1 MRRGGTGLVVALLGA
16 CSSSPATAPPPDA
29 TVADV
34 PLDAVTSPDRTTPVD
49 APAVDL
55 APRVLSAARIEGGS
69 VAYLGVER
77 CFTVSHDGPDAARV
91 RWIVEPDTTPVDGDA
106 RRCVTWDAI
115 GSYRLFATV
124 TDGARSV
131 DATLSVTVVRQPTAV
146 RPTASSTLAYDRARR
161 ELWVVNPDSDTVAVF
176 REDPPARITE
186 VEVCDRP
193 RTVAVDGATVA
204 VACQDGAALD
214 LIDAASRA
222 RRQRVSLPAGSRPF
236 GVAADPRG
244 GRFVVTLQDTGALAV
259 VEAATGAV
267 HATVEVGDDPRHVAV
282 NADGEALVTR
292 WRGSDDGGR
301 VRRVDLRDPSAP
313 RVVETLVLR
322 RQEGLDSD
330 TDNSGVPG
338 FLGALA
344 FAPYGRAALVPS
356 LKANVV
362 TGMFRT
368 GLPLR
373 DETTARAIAVELNL
387 DGPTGAMEESWRQV
401 FDDLDM
407 ASAVAWSPEGE
418 RVYVAMQGAE
428 VVIALDPTSYNVAGS
443 IRDVGGAPEGLWV
456 SPDGARL
463 WVYGFTS
470 RTVRVF
476 DVRDLSRP
484 PPRVAELATT
494 ARETLTP
501 EQLRGLRVF
510 YASRDPRMSRTSYLS
525 CASCHLDGEG
535 DNLTWDFTQRG
546 EGLRNTIAL
555 DGRAGTTQGPLH
567 WSANFDELQDF
578 EHDIRNAQGGTG
590 FIADGDFHSG
600 TRDAPLGDPKA
611 GLSAELDAMAAW
623 VATLT
628 RVGVSPHRRD
638 DDAAWRQ
645 RFDDG
650 RAVFQRAGCA
660 ECHAGSAFTDSGFTE
675 GRTPRLHDVGT
686 LGAGSGQRLGGAL
699 PGLDTPSLRGL
710 WRSAPYLHDG
720 SAATLRAVLTTRN
733 PDDRHG
739 RTRALTEAELAALE
753 TFLMALDD
761 RAP

>member
-1 MRRGGTGLVVALLGA
+1 MTRASGCVVALLAA
-16 CSSSPATAPPPDA
+16 CSSSPAPVAAPDA

-34 PLDAVTSPDRTTPVD
+34 AVTDVAVTDATPVD
-49 APAVDL
+49 VTAVDVP
-55 APRVLSAARIEGGS
+55 PRVLSAARIEGGP
-69 VAYLGVER
+69 VAYVGVER
-77 CFTVSHDGPDAARV
+77 CFTAAHDGPDSARV
-91 RWIVEPDTTPVDGDA
+91 RGVVEPDVTPVDGGA
-106 RRCVTWDAI
+106 RRCVTWGSI

-124 TDGARSV
+124 TDGPRTV
-131 DATLSVTVVRQPTAV
+131 DATLAVTVVPQPAAV
-146 RPTASSTLAYDRARR
+146 RPTASSTIAYDRVRR

-176 REDPPARITE
+176 REDPPERLAE

-193 RTVAVDGATVA
+193 RTVAVDGDTVA
-204 VACQDGAALD
+204 VACQDGDALD
-214 LIDAASRA
+214 LIDAASRS
-222 RRQRVSLPAGSRPF
+222 RRQRVALPAGSRPF
-236 GVAADPRG
+236 GVAALPRG
-244 GRFVVTLQDTGALAV
+244 GRFAVTLQDR
-259 VEAATGAV
+259 GAV
-267 HATVEVGDDPRHVAV
+267 ALVDRSGSALSTVEVGDDPRHLAL
-282 NADGEALVTR
+282 NADGDALVAR

-301 VRRVDLRDPSAP
+301 VRRVDLSAARP
-313 RVVETLVLR
+313 VETLVLR

-338 FLGALA
+338 FLGAFA
-344 FAPYGRAALVPS
+344 FAPHGRSALVPA

-368 GLPLR
+368 GRALR
-373 DETTARAIAVELNL
+373 DETTARAIAVEVNL
-387 DGPTGAMEESWRQV
+387 DGPAGAMEESWRQV

-418 RVYVAMQGAE
+418 RVYVAMLGAE
-428 VVIALDPTSYNVAGS
+428 VVIALDPTSFNVAGS

-463 WVYGFTS
+463 WAQGFTS
-470 RTVRVF
+470 RAVRVF
-476 DVRDLSRP
+476 DIRDLSRP
-484 PPRVAELATT
+484 PPRLADLSTT
-494 ARETLTP
+494 ARETLTAQ
-501 EQLRGLRVF
+501 QLRGLQVF

-555 DGRAGTTQGPLH
+555 DGRGGTAQGPLH

-578 EHDIRNAQGGTG
+578 EHDIRGAQGGAG
-590 FIADGDFHSG
+590 FIADADLHAG

-638 DDAAWRQ
+638 DDPAWRR
-645 RFDDG
+645 RFDEG
-650 RAVFQRAGCA
+650 RSVFQRAGCG
-660 ECHAGSAFTDSGFTE
+660 ECHSGSAFTDSGFVE

-686 LGAGSGQRLGGAL
+686 LGEASGQRLGGAL

-710 WRSAPYLHDG
+710 WRSSPYLHDG

-733 PDDRHG
+733 AGDRHG
-739 RTRALTEAELAALE
+739 RTSGLTEAELTALE
-753 TFLMALDD
+753 TYLSALDD
-761 RAP
+761 RTP